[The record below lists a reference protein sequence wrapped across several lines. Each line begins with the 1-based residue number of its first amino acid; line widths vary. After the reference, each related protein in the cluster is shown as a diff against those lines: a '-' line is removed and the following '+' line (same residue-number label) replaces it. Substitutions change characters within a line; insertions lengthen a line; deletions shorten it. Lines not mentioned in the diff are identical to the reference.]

1 MPVEGTSSGAEYR
14 LRLLG
19 SPALASRSGQMS
31 GRATGGRPLALLALL
46 GSGGGRGLTRD
57 KLTGLLWPDQPDAT
71 ARHSLADTVYHL
83 RKALG
88 ERAVRSEGELI
99 RLDPAIVSSDVP
111 DFDDAIARGD
121 PGSAIE
127 LYRGPFLDGF
137 HLPGGPHE
145 FETWVDRERARL
157 GLEYEKALE
166 SVAESAESNADLV
179 RAVVAWRRLIRHDP
193 ANSRVALRLMTALAQ
208 AGDAANAIQFAG
220 EHERYLRRELD
231 LDLPDAVRELV
242 EQLRNES
249 AAGTSNS
256 GAAVTP
262 GSGGV
267 SPDAPGGPESEP
279 AGSGRSVTSEPATDA
294 HRARVIGWRVVIPVA
309 LLLLFTLGYAG
320 LGRRDAG
327 RDSGGE
333 VPEIRSLAVLP
344 INDLSEDGKRE
355 YLADGL
361 TVLLIGELG
370 RLSALRVISQTTA
383 MQYRGVDRP
392 LPEIARELDVDAILE
407 GSWLSSADD
416 VRITLQL
423 VHGPTDRVLWSETYE
438 GRWADVIPLQTRV
451 SRDVAEGIYLT
462 LSPAEQKR
470 LVKAAYVP
478 DPHAYEAYL
487 EGKYHA
493 YRWGFKDARTL
504 IGHHER
510 AISIDPTY
518 AAPHAALAEICVL
531 LIPLN
536 VESWWTAD
544 DCEAMAQ
551 RAIALE
557 PDLPEAHAALALAHN
572 VRWNWVEAEYEFQRA
587 IELNPSAAMPRIWYA
602 LFLSQMMRLDEA
614 VAEGLKAEELDPRNP
629 LAKSITAG
637 ALMNHHRYDEGLAK
651 VDEALALDPGDG
663 AAYIYQSAIYNLKG
677 MPEEGLAAARRAG
690 RRVGEEAG
698 QVLALEA
705 WSYALMG
712 DEEQAQAVMAR
723 SEELWG
729 VEKTTS
735 GWALVY
741 LALGREEDAL
751 DMLEAGYR
759 MRAAWLPNV
768 TSYPHYDALR
778 NHPRFQEIRRK
789 MGLR

>member
-1 MPVEGTSSGAEYR
+1 
-14 LRLLG
+14 
-19 SPALASRSGQMS
+19 MS

-46 GSGGGRGLTRD
+46 GSGGSRGLTRD
-57 KLTGLLWPDQPDAT
+57 KLTGLLWPDQPNAT

-88 ERAVRSEGELI
+88 DGAIRSEGELI
-99 RLDPAIVSSDVP
+99 RLDPAVVSSDVP
-111 DFDDAIARGD
+111 DFDDAIARDD

-166 SVAESAESNADLV
+166 SVAESAESNGDLV
-179 RAVVAWRRLIRHDP
+179 RAVVAWRRLMRHDP
-193 ANSRVALRLMTALAQ
+193 ANSRVALRLMNALAE

-249 AAGTSNS
+249 AAGASV
-256 GAAVTP
+256 AAGVAAPSP
-262 GSGGV
+262 GDA
-267 SPDAPGGPESEP
+267 SPDGPRTEPEPARGSAIPGGPM
-279 AGSGRSVTSEPATDA
+279 DA
-294 HRARVIGWRVVIPVA
+294 HRARRLGWRVAIPA
-309 LLLLFTLGYAG
+309 GILLLILVYTALS
-320 LGRRDAG
+320 RRDTEPGTAM
-327 RDSGGE
+327 
-333 VPEIRSLAVLP
+333 PEIRSLAVLP
-344 INDLSEDGKRE
+344 LLDLSASTEEE
-355 YLADGL
+355 YFADAL
-361 TVLLIGELG
+361 TGSLIGEFG
-370 RLSALRVISQTTA
+370 RISSLRVISQTTA
-383 MQYRGVDRP
+383 MQYKDADRP
-392 LPEIARELDVDAILE
+392 LPEIAGELNVDALTE
-407 GSWLSSADD
+407 GSVLRDGSE

-423 VHGPTDRVLWSETYE
+423 VHGDSDRVLWSEEYAGE
-438 GRWADVIPLQTRV
+438 LSDMIPLQRRV
-451 SRDVAEGIYLT
+451 SRDVAEGVHLT
-462 LSPAEQKR
+462 LSPVEQER

-478 DPHAYEAYL
+478 DPHAYEAYMK
-487 EGKYHA
+487 GKYHA
-493 YRWGFKDARTL
+493 QRWGFKDARTL
-504 IGHHER
+504 IGHHEQ
-510 AISIDPTY
+510 AISIDPGY
-518 AAPHAALAEICVL
+518 AAPHAALAEICAL
-531 LIPLN
+531 LPPLN

-637 ALMNHHRYDEGLAK
+637 ALMNDHRYDEGLAK
-651 VDEALALDPGDG
+651 VDEALELDPGD
-663 AAYIYQSAIYNLKG
+663 AAAFVYQSAIYNLKG
-677 MPEEGLAAARRAG
+677 MPEEALESARRAAS
-690 RRVGEEAG
+690 RMGEEAA
-698 QVLALEA
+698 QVLHLEA
-705 WSYALMG
+705 WSHALMG
-712 DEEQAQAVMAR
+712 EGERALEIMMR
-723 SEELWG
+723 SEDLWG
-729 VEKTTS
+729 EMKNAG
-735 GWALVY
+735 GWAIVY
-741 LALGREEDAL
+741 QAIGQEDDAL
-751 DMLEAGYR
+751 DALETGYR
-759 MRAAWLPNV
+759 LRAPWLPNV
-768 TSYPHYDALR
+768 TSYPHLDGLR
-778 NHPRFQEIRRK
+778 DHPRFQAIRRG

>member
-1 MPVEGTSSGAEYR
+1 MSVEGPFPAAEYR

-19 SPALASRSGQMS
+19 SPVLESRSGRVS

-57 KLTGLLWPDQPDAT
+57 KLIGLLWPDQPDAT

-88 ERAVRSEGELI
+88 DGAVPSEGELL
-99 RLDPAIVSSDVP
+99 RLDPAIVSGDVP
-111 DFDDAIARGD
+111 EFDDAIVRED
-121 PGSAIE
+121 PSRAIE

-145 FETWVDRERARL
+145 FETWVDSERARL

-166 SVAESAESNADLV
+166 TVAESSETEGDLV
-179 RAVVAWRRLIRHDP
+179 RAVVAWRRLMRHDP
-193 ANSRVALRLMTALAQ
+193 ANSRIALRLMCALAG

-231 LDLPDAVRELV
+231 LDLPDAVRELI

-249 AAGTSNS
+249 AAGASNS
-256 GAAVTP
+256 GAAVAP

-267 SPDAPGGPESEP
+267 SPDAPGGPE
-279 AGSGRSVTSEPATDA
+279 AGPSGADRLVTSGPAMDA
-294 HRARVIGWRVVIPVA
+294 SRARAIGLSIAIPVG
-309 LLLLFTLGYAG
+309 LLLLLLVYAG
-320 LGRRDAG
+320 LERRVTERGAADM
-327 RDSGGE
+327 
-333 VPEIRSLAVLP
+333 PEIRSLAVLP
-344 INDLSEDGKRE
+344 LQDLSGDGERE

-370 RLSALRVISQTTA
+370 RLSALTVISQTTA
-383 MQYRGVDRP
+383 MQYRDPDRP
-392 LPEIARELDVDAILE
+392 LPEIARELDVDALLE
-407 GSWLSSADD
+407 GSVLDSGEEM
-416 VRITLQL
+416 RITLQL
-423 VHGPTDRVLWSETYE
+423 VHGPTDRVLWSEAYE
-438 GRWADVIPLQTRV
+438 GGLTAMIPLQRRV
-451 SRDVAEGIYLT
+451 SRDVAEGVQLT
-462 LSPAEQKR
+462 LSPAEQER

-487 EGKYHA
+487 QGKYHL
-493 YRWGFKDARTL
+493 YRWGFEDARTL
-504 IGHHER
+504 IGHHEQ
-510 AISIDPTY
+510 AISIDPAY

-531 LIPLN
+531 LMPLN
-536 VESWWTAD
+536 VKSWWTAD

-557 PDLPEAHAALALAHN
+557 PDLPEAHAALALVHN

-614 VAEGLKAEELDPRNP
+614 VAEGLKAEELDPRNIF
-629 LAKSITAG
+629 AKSITAG
-637 ALMNHHRYDEGLAK
+637 ALMNDHRYDEGLAK
-651 VDEALALDPGDG
+651 VDEALELDPGDG

-677 MPEEGLAAARRAG
+677 MPEAGLAAARRAG
-690 RRVGEEAG
+690 LRVGEEAG
-698 QVLALEA
+698 QVLALKA
-705 WSYALMG
+705 WSHALMG
-712 DEEQAQAVMAR
+712 EDERALEIMAR
-723 SEELWG
+723 SEVLWG
-729 VEKTTS
+729 VERSTS

-741 LALGREEDAL
+741 LSLGREEDAL

-759 MRAAWLPNV
+759 TRAAWLPNV
-768 TSYPHYDALR
+768 TSYPHYDPLR
-778 NHPRFQEIRRK
+778 DQPRFQAIRRG